1 MRPVT
6 RVIAMLAA
14 LAGVGFGVWW
24 VTGKPPRSDRSEV
37 QPGQVA
43 QPSGDEKAEF
53 PIEVFTKYP
62 PGSRVALRL
71 PRVESGI
78 PLGGGVF
85 LPPLNGVKVED
96 GIPPIKRDPR
106 LPPPGPV
113 VAKQVDLQG
122 QEWWIHADGSQTSCS
137 YASITEAGV
146 DRVIVSTQHGAARA
160 EEHGQLPAK
169 KR

>member
-1 MRPVT
+1 M
-6 RVIAMLAA
+6 
-14 LAGVGFGVWW
+14 AGES
-24 VTGKPPRSDRSEV
+24 PP
-37 QPGQVA
+37 
-43 QPSGDEKAEF
+43 
-53 PIEVFTKYP
+53 
-62 PGSRVALRL
+62 
-71 PRVESGI
+71 ESGI
-78 PLGGGVF
+78 PLGDGVF